1 MSIALNNRVRAL
13 EARLIE
19 LEARIYVLEK
29 EQKPV
34 EPVTR
39 PTLTLPAK
47 NEQRRTA
54 LAGS

>member
-1 MSIALNNRVRAL
+1 MSIALQNRMKTL
-13 EARLIE
+13 EARLGE

-29 EQKPV
+29 AQKPA
-34 EPVTR
+34 EPVR

-54 LAGS
+54 LASS